1 MAATTSLPSLAGK
14 VALVTGA
21 NSGLGTATALGLA
34 RLGAAVV
41 MVCRDAG
48 RGEAARADIVAASG
62 SRTADLLLADL
73 SSQAEV
79 RRLAQEFRA
88 GHDRLDVLVNCAGG
102 VFWTRQESADGIE
115 YSLAFNHL
123 APFLL
128 TNLLL
133 DTLTASAPARVVNVT
148 TQPGRRAA
156 IDLDDIQFTRRPYS
170 AFRAYIETKLANILF
185 TYELARR
192 LAGSGVTANC
202 VHPGIF
208 KSNFGS
214 GAGQPAA
221 MRLLTPLSHRFM
233 AEPERAAE
241 RVLYLAAAPEMAG
254 VSGKYYGDRQELR
267 SSPQS
272 YDEAAARRLWEVSAA
287 LTGLA

>member
-21 NSGLGTATALGLA
+21 NSGLGKATALGLA